1 MSIYTSYHS
10 YSSSN
15 NFSNS
20 MTSSHTSHSGG
31 SSGSYMSASGW
42 PVMDEEMIRA
52 DDMREESFFA
62 AGVTPVPLMVD
73 PNNPPP
79 MMASPEDVHME
90 FVPSSI
96 PIPFRSSLSDTIINP
111 PPHSERK

>member
-20 MTSSHTSHSGG
+20 MTSSHTHSGG

-62 AGVTPVPLMVD
+62 VDASPVPLMVD
-73 PNNPPP
+73 PNNAPPL
-79 MMASPEDVHME
+79 MVTPEDVHME
-90 FVPSSI
+90 FIPKDI
-96 PIPFRSSLSDTIINP
+96 PIPPVR
-111 PPHSERK
+111 R